1 MKNTYIVTIVSAL
14 LLSINLNAVNA
25 EEAKSADRP
34 AAKKSDRQ
42 TDRPSRESIIKRFDK
57 DGDGK
62 LSESERSAAR
72 KALGTRSGRGGN
84 SQSQEDQQRQRRARY
99 DAVAKNLREQVKAGK
114 ITEEQARERL
124 GQLRKRMAQAGSPN
138 GQSDRGGNS
147 QSQEDQQRQR
157 RARYDAVAKNLRE
170 QVKAGKITEEQA
182 RERLGQLRKRMA
194 QAGSPNGQ
202 SDRSR
207 GSRERLMKE
216 FDKNKDGKLD
226 EKERAAL
233 RKAMSE
239 RSTRGGR
246 EEGERGERRR
256 RGGEGQERSSR
267 GRRGGEGQER
277 SSRGRRSGERGQGGE
292 RRRGQK

>member
-25 EEAKSADRP
+25 EEAKSVDRP

-72 KALGTRSGRGGN
+72 KALGTRSG
-84 SQSQEDQQRQRRARY
+84 
-99 DAVAKNLREQVKAGK
+99 
-114 ITEEQARERL
+114 
-124 GQLRKRMAQAGSPN
+124 
-138 GQSDRGGNS
+138 RGGNS

-256 RGGEGQERSSR
+256 RGGERQERSSR

>member
-25 EEAKSADRP
+25 EDAKSADRP

-138 GQSDRGGNS
+138 GQSDR
-147 QSQEDQQRQR
+147 
-157 RARYDAVAKNLRE
+157 
-170 QVKAGKITEEQA
+170 
-182 RERLGQLRKRMA
+182 
-194 QAGSPNGQ
+194 
-202 SDRSR
+202 SR

-239 RSTRGGR
+239 RSTRGG
-246 EEGERGERRR
+246 
-256 RGGEGQERSSR
+256 EGQERSSR

-277 SSRGRRSGERGQGGE
+277 SSRGRRGG
-292 RRRGQK
+292 

>member
-99 DAVAKNLREQVKAGK
+99 DAA
-114 ITEEQARERL
+114 
-124 GQLRKRMAQAGSPN
+124 
-138 GQSDRGGNS
+138 
-147 QSQEDQQRQR
+147 
-157 RARYDAVAKNLRE
+157 AKNLRE

-226 EKERAAL
+226 EKERTAL

-239 RSTRGGR
+239 RST
-246 EEGERGERRR
+246 